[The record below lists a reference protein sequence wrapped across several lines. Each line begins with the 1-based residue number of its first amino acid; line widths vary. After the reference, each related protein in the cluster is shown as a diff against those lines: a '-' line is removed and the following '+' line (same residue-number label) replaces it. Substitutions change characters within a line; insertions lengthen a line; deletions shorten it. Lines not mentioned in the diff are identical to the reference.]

1 MYAPQNYYCF
11 AIDNKASESFHSKM
25 KTLGKCFENVIISD
39 VEFNVDQ
46 PGHNMVRSLTYCLH
60 LLLQRPK
67 WKYAILLQANFNF
80 YDVWIQQCRGYV
92 ICY

>member
-1 MYAPQNYYCF
+1 MMFNVMYAPQNYYCF

-80 YDVWIQQCRGYV
+80 YDV
-92 ICY
+92 